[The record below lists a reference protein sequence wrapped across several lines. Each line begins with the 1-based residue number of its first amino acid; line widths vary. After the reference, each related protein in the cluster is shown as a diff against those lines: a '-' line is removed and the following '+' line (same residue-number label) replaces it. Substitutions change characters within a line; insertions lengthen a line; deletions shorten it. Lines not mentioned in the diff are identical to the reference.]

1 VVQLSRRAFL
11 LFAPL
16 LLVATCG
23 AGRIAIDV
31 NAAAPVR
38 PVVGASH
45 EQLIDTIATI
55 ISRDI
60 GLPMPADVRAFVYEG
75 RDTFRAGLIEDAYV
89 APQGADSLASFAIG
103 LARPNRVLL
112 NVRGARGRTE
122 WPRLIAHEL
131 THVAQFALAGGD
143 GQAEQWLA
151 EGMAEHVAFQVLER
165 LGLDSL
171 EHRRDVARQ
180 RARNQAAFAQARL
193 DLETLGSPSGF
204 TLRHQREGSVETYQL
219 AFLMADYLIEREG
232 FPRVVEY
239 FRLRRDEARTDA
251 FANAFG
257 QSIEEFEREV
267 LAHLQHLMER
277 QP

>member
-1 VVQLSRRAFL
+1 MVQLSRSAWL
-11 LFAPL
+11 LFMPL

-23 AGRIAIDV
+23 AGRIALVVDPAAERH
-31 NAAAPVR
+31 AAA
-38 PVVGASH
+38 GASSQ
-45 EQLIDTIATI
+45 QLIDTIATI
-55 ISRDI
+55 ISSDI
-60 GLPMPADVRAFVYEG
+60 GLPMPANLRAFVYDD
-75 RDTFRAGLIEDAYV
+75 RDTFRQGLIEDAYV
-89 APQGADSLASFAIG
+89 APDGADTLAAFAIG
-103 LARPNRVLL
+103 LARPGRVLL

-171 EHRRDVARQ
+171 ERRRDLARQ
-180 RARNQAAFAQARL
+180 RARNQAAFTQARL
-193 DLETLGSPSGF
+193 DLATLGSPSGF

-219 AFLMADYLIEREG
+219 AFLMVDYLIEREG

-239 FRLRRDEARTDA
+239 FRLRRDEARSYA
-251 FANAFG
+251 FAGAFG
-257 QSIEEFEREV
+257 QSIDEFEREV
-267 LAHLQHLMER
+267 LAHLQRVLH
-277 QP
+277 

>member
-1 VVQLSRRAFL
+1 LSRRAFL

-16 LLVATCG
+16 LLLATCG

-31 NAAAPVR
+31 NAAAQTHPVAA
-38 PVVGASH
+38 ASP
-45 EQLIDTIATI
+45 EQLVDTIATI

-60 GLPMPADVRAFVYEG
+60 GLPLPANVRAFVYDD
-75 RDTFRAGLIEDAYV
+75 RDSFRKGLIDDAYV
-89 APQGADSLASFAIG
+89 SESAADTLATFAIG
-103 LARPNRVLL
+103 LARPGRVLL
-112 NVRGARGRTE
+112 NVKGARGRHE

-165 LGLDSL
+165 LGLDTL
-171 EHRRDVARQ
+171 ERRRDVARV
-180 RARNQAAFAQARL
+180 RARNQAAFNQARL

-219 AFLMADYLIEREG
+219 AFLMVDYLIEREG
-232 FPRVVEY
+232 FARVVEY
-239 FRLRRDEARTDA
+239 FRIRRDEARPAA
-251 FANAFG
+251 FADAFG
-257 QSIEEFEREV
+257 QSIDEFERDV
-267 LAHLQHLMER
+267 LAHLQRVLH
-277 QP
+277 

>member
-1 VVQLSRRAFL
+1 LSRRAFL
-11 LFAPL
+11 VFAPL
-16 LLVATCG
+16 LLLATCG
-23 AGRIAIDV
+23 AGRVAIDV
-31 NAAAPVR
+31 DTAAQTR
-38 PVVGASH
+38 PVAGASH

-60 GLPMPADVRAFVYEG
+60 GLPLPEDVRAFVYDD
-75 RDTFRAGLIEDAYV
+75 RDSFRKGLVDDAYV
-89 APQGADSLASFAIG
+89 ADSAADSLATFAIG
-103 LARPNRVLL
+103 LARPGRVLL
-112 NVRGARGRTE
+112 NVRAAKGRNE

-131 THVAQFALAGGD
+131 AHVAQFSLAGGD

-165 LGLDSL
+165 LGLDTL
-171 EHRRDVARQ
+171 ERRRDVARV

-219 AFLMADYLIEREG
+219 AFLMVDYLIEREG
-232 FPRVVEY
+232 FARVVEY
-239 FRLRRDEARTDA
+239 FRLRHVEPRPDA

-257 QSIEEFEREV
+257 QSIDEFERDV
-267 LAHLQHLMER
+267 LAHLQRLIH
-277 QP
+277 